1 MARRALPQATADTD
15 ELIEQVRAGNTPYLG
30 PPNQQPRSLSK
41 TFLLGQPASEI
52 SQSDYF
58 HGTPQEAEALSELT
72 PVQLSGLKQVTD
84 VDLLT

>member
-1 MARRALPQATADTD
+1 MNL
-15 ELIEQVRAGNTPYLG
+15 RAGNTPHLG
-30 PPNQQPRSLSK
+30 LANQQSRSLSK
-41 TFLLGQPASEI
+41 TFLVGQPASEI

-58 HGTPQEAEALSELT
+58 HGTPQEAEALSESP